1 MSRVVTAARL
11 HVVHPLVILGV
22 PWLVAL
28 SSFAVNLAVW
38 GVFVGGDAQA
48 TTGGITSLYL
58 TVTVVFAQSL
68 SQLLPFAMGLGVSRR
83 TFYAGTALV
92 ACIQAVGYGI
102 VLSALTALEDAT
114 GGWGL
119 GLHFWAPGGLDV
131 DNPALQV
138 LVSGAPMLAAAAL
151 GTGLGVVL
159 KRWGTTGVWA
169 LLIGTLLVLAGVI
182 ALTTALDRW
191 AGIWSWT
198 LDQSPVTLAVGL
210 PLVAAATIGGLAFA
224 GMRRVVP

>member
-38 GVFVGGDAQA
+38 GVFVGGDAQN

-58 TVTVVFAQSL
+58 TVIVVFAQSL

-92 ACIQAVGYGI
+92 ACIQAAGYGL
-102 VLSALTALEDAT
+102 VLSALTAIEDAT

-119 GLHFWAPGGLDV
+119 GLQFWAPGGLDV
-131 DNPALQV
+131 DDPALQV
-138 LVSGAPMLAAAAL
+138 LVSGVPMLAAAAL
-151 GTGLGVVL
+151 GVGLGVVL
-159 KRWGTTGVWA
+159 KRWGTTGVWT

-182 ALTTALDRW
+182 ALMTALDRW
-191 AGIWSWT
+191 ADVWSWT
-198 LDQSPVTLAVGL
+198 LDQSALTLAVGL
-210 PLVAAATIGGLAFA
+210 PLVTAAAIGALAFA